1 MDEVSINDCVR
12 PHYRM
17 MIQEIVITRA
27 YGNRFVLGNNK
38 LLATQSRKVAV
49 FMLTISAIEIKNL
62 LFKVFFF
69 LANIACPKV
78 HSSFNHLL
86 SISLT

>member
-17 MIQEIVITRA
+17 EIQKIVITRA

-62 LFKVFFF
+62 LFNFFF

>member
-69 LANIACPKV
+69 
-78 HSSFNHLL
+78 SQ
-86 SISLT
+86 ISHVLKCIHPLTIYCQ